1 MELTDLRR
9 SQFSILHLN
18 PHHPPSFPPPLLAH
32 LTGTELPPPP
42 PSSIIGHTPVANA
55 SQAELL
61 RLQMAQDRLA
71 PLMAQGED
79 DENGDRLG
87 LAGLKVGRERHREDA
102 AAENTLLAQEK
113 AAKVDGDEEEDWEV
127 LAGEAAKLLVLP
139 VSCARW
145 LLFTLAGVLVD
156 PFSTG
161 LATTQVDSRLPA
173 GRVQLLLLLR
183 CVIYPLISGL

>member
-1 MELTDLRR
+1 
-9 SQFSILHLN
+9 
-18 PHHPPSFPPPLLAH
+18 
-32 LTGTELPPPP
+32 
-42 PSSIIGHTPVANA
+42 
-55 SQAELL
+55 
-61 RLQMAQDRLA
+61 MAQDRLA

-127 LAGEAAKLLVLP
+127 LAGEAAKFLVLP

-161 LATTQVDSRLPA
+161 LSTTQVDSRLPA

-183 CVIYPLISGL
+183 CVIHPLISGL